1 MLIFTHFLI
10 MNSDSLFRT
19 VKTGGQTISCKL
31 GGKEEK
37 HKISLRPENK
47 TDLALFL
54 FQKIQKSESFV
65 WKCKEVILPF
75 AGRMET
81 NHYYYFSVSKKVWV
95 LTVSLLFENSKCK
108 EVILSFA
115 GRMETNHYCRMLKV
129 TSGNAF
135 QKWPQ
140 GLFKNNIYSL
150 LIFKTTY
157 FHYSRNIF
165 IIFFPNI
172 IFTFSFSKQHMF
184 ISHFLK
190 QHIFIIHFPNNIFTF
205 FIFKTTYVHYSFF

>member
-1 MLIFTHFLI
+1 MLAGW
-10 MNSDSLFRT
+10 
-19 VKTGGQTISCKL
+19 KQTI
-31 GGKEEK
+31 
-37 HKISLRPENK
+37 III
-47 TDLALFL
+47 FL
-54 FQKIQKSESFV
+54 F
-65 WKCKEVILPF
+65 P
-75 AGRMET
+75 
-81 NHYYYFSVSKKVWV
+81 KKVWV

-184 ISHFLK
+184 IIHFFKQHIFTSHFQNNTSAIKGTKQETFKTIYSLFIFKTTYIQQIFLFLK
-190 QHIFIIHFPNNIFTF
+190 QHIFTFHFQNNIFT
-205 FIFKTTYVHYSFF
+205 ICRMTSVEYDDHLLTKLMMMTMT